1 MQVLFQFKSIIW
13 LISSISLK
21 HFKYDVKHFL
31 TKKQWQSTIVYLLI
45 STMTTFMLAW
55 NWKLI
60 CAILIGI
67 ILMIFIQ
74 KAQNKSF
81 QNIVLNWYKFLN
93 SPKGKLALAVV
104 SGCFGIM
111 GSYITLSAL
120 PNIGNYWLASELI
133 FQDLGIF
140 IILIILVPQL
150 FDLLEKKQNIQY
162 KELISQLSELNP
174 LKRLIAVQD
183 VSQLLEKKQLNINQE
198 KEVLEYFKFML
209 NQEQEIV
216 ILQNILKNLF

>member
-93 SPKGKLALAVV
+93 SPKGKLAL
-104 SGCFGIM
+104 
-111 GSYITLSAL
+111 

-209 NQEQEIV
+209 KSRTRDSNSPKYFKKF
-216 ILQNILKNLF
+216 ILRYFLKLLFFI

>member
-1 MQVLFQFKSIIW
+1 
-13 LISSISLK
+13 
-21 HFKYDVKHFL
+21 
-31 TKKQWQSTIVYLLI
+31 
-45 STMTTFMLAW
+45 
-55 NWKLI
+55 
-60 CAILIGI
+60 
-67 ILMIFIQ
+67 
-74 KAQNKSF
+74 
-81 QNIVLNWYKFLN
+81 LN

-216 ILQNILKNLF
+216 IRQNILKNLF